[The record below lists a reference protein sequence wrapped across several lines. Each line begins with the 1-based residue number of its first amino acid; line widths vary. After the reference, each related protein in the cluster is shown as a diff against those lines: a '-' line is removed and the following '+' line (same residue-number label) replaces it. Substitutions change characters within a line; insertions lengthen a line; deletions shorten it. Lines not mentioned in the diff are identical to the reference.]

1 MASPRVTGTWG
12 GIGLDTLRVPQGVW
26 DRTHTALVLAF
37 LVTPLYLL
45 GQLAPSGA
53 QLDAAVATFLSA
65 GTVGA
70 ATLFVYIHWR
80 AAGGTL
86 VAWLALPLAFAAAEG
101 LVLVGLVIA
110 AALLHV
116 TALPTWARTRFTLSA
131 ALLALANGLVLVPY
145 DAIAALPVALPLAVA
160 LTGAILLL
168 ATAAALVRSALRDK
182 RLTIAVL
189 SNRVA
194 EMETDVREDRGRLH
208 EIDSMVAGI
217 ASASRLIHDG
227 EALSAEKRFDLE
239 VMVQAEVERLQRL
252 LKGRAEVD
260 RRPVDLDE
268 TIGHLVV
275 SHRARGRDIR
285 WKPSGLHA
293 LGRADDVTEAVN
305 VLLENAARHGSTDD
319 IRIETE
325 ARDSRV
331 EIAVTDDGPGIGPE
345 TRERLFEWCGRSAD
359 SPGQG
364 IGLHVARQLMERLAG
379 DLRLD
384 DSSAVSGTRFVIS
397 LPAEPA
403 EPTGRPGARRA
414 RAGGVTRWTPTSR
427 AELRVV
433 IVEDHTLF
441 AESLELAFT
450 VQGYDV
456 RRVAVPDRVGAPGT
470 LVASVVRF
478 RPRVVLLDLDLGG
491 FGDGVRL
498 IEPIARSGANVVVV
512 TGSTDRARW
521 GEAIRHGARKV
532 LSKSRPLNDVLATV
546 RRLNSGLPVMD
557 TAERQELLGLW
568 LAERAE
574 TQSLHDRLERLTTRE
589 RAVLGHLMSGR
600 VVRDIAHLGVV
611 SEATVRTQVKSIL
624 AKLEVSSQLAAVGL
638 ASKVGWR
645 SPAA

>member
-1 MASPRVTGTWG
+1 MDRLRRITPRGLFVASPRVTGTWG
-12 GIGLDTLRVPQGVW
+12 GIGLDTLRLPQGVW
-26 DRTHTALVLAF
+26 DRTHTALVLA
-37 LVTPLYLL
+37 LLITPLYLL

-53 QLDAAVATFLSA
+53 RLDAAVATFLSA

-70 ATLFVYIHWR
+70 AALFVYIHWR

-116 TALPTWARTRFTLSA
+116 TALPTWARSRFTLSA

-145 DAIAALPVALPLAVA
+145 DAVAALPVALPLAVA

-182 RLTIAVL
+182 RLAIAAL
-189 SNRVA
+189 SNRLA

-217 ASASRLIHDG
+217 ASASRLIHDA
-227 EALSAEKRFDLE
+227 EALSAEKRFDLG

-252 LKGRAEVD
+252 LRGRTEVD

-403 EPTGRPGARRA
+403 EPTQPADPPAEPADRARRA
-414 RAGGVTRWTPTSR
+414 RSGGVTR
-427 AELRVV
+427 
-433 IVEDHTLF
+433 
-441 AESLELAFT
+441 
-450 VQGYDV
+450 
-456 RRVAVPDRVGAPGT
+456 
-470 LVASVVRF
+470 
-478 RPRVVLLDLDLGG
+478 
-491 FGDGVRL
+491 
-498 IEPIARSGANVVVV
+498 
-512 TGSTDRARW
+512 
-521 GEAIRHGARKV
+521 
-532 LSKSRPLNDVLATV
+532 
-546 RRLNSGLPVMD
+546 
-557 TAERQELLGLW
+557 
-568 LAERAE
+568 
-574 TQSLHDRLERLTTRE
+574 
-589 RAVLGHLMSGR
+589 
-600 VVRDIAHLGVV
+600 
-611 SEATVRTQVKSIL
+611 
-624 AKLEVSSQLAAVGL
+624 
-638 ASKVGWR
+638 
-645 SPAA
+645 

>member
-1 MASPRVTGTWG
+1 MDRLRQITPGGLFAASPRVTGTWG
-12 GIGLDTLRVPQGVW
+12 GIRLDTLRLPQGAW
-26 DRTHTALVLAF
+26 DRTHTALVLA
-37 LVTPLYLL
+37 LLITPLYLL

-65 GTVGA
+65 GAVGA

-101 LVLVGLVIA
+101 LVLVGLLIA

-116 TALPTWARTRFTLSA
+116 TALPTWARSRFTLSA

-182 RLTIAVL
+182 RLAIAVL
-189 SNRVA
+189 SNRLA

-217 ASASRLIHDG
+217 ASASRLIHDA
-227 EALSAEKRFDLE
+227 EALSAEKRFDLG

-252 LKGRAEVD
+252 IKGRTEVD
-260 RRPVDLDE
+260 PRPVDLDE
-268 TIGHLVV
+268 TIGQLVV

-285 WKPSGLHA
+285 WKPSGLQA

-305 VLLENAARHGSTDD
+305 VLLENAARHGSSDD

-325 ARDSRV
+325 ARDGRV
-331 EIAVTDDGPGIGPE
+331 EIAVTDDGPGIPPE
-345 TRERLFEWCGRSAD
+345 TRERLFEWCGRRTD

-379 DLRLD
+379 DLHLD

-403 EPTGRPGARRA
+403 QPAEPAEPTAGLEPAVLA
-414 RAGGVTRWTPTSR
+414 RAV
-427 AELRVV
+427 
-433 IVEDHTLF
+433 
-441 AESLELAFT
+441 
-450 VQGYDV
+450 
-456 RRVAVPDRVGAPGT
+456 
-470 LVASVVRF
+470 
-478 RPRVVLLDLDLGG
+478 
-491 FGDGVRL
+491 
-498 IEPIARSGANVVVV
+498 
-512 TGSTDRARW
+512 
-521 GEAIRHGARKV
+521 
-532 LSKSRPLNDVLATV
+532 
-546 RRLNSGLPVMD
+546 
-557 TAERQELLGLW
+557 
-568 LAERAE
+568 
-574 TQSLHDRLERLTTRE
+574 
-589 RAVLGHLMSGR
+589 
-600 VVRDIAHLGVV
+600 
-611 SEATVRTQVKSIL
+611 
-624 AKLEVSSQLAAVGL
+624 
-638 ASKVGWR
+638 
-645 SPAA
+645 